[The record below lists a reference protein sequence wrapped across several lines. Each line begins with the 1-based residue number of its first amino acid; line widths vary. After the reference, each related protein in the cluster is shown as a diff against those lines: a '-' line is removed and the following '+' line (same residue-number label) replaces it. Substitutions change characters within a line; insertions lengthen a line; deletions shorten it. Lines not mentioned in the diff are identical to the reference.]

1 MMLNNAAMQDPLL
14 KAPMAAPSVAPLQ
27 TLMLNQ
33 IEGWEPTEEFTD
45 SDGVHWKLA
54 KSSTDSTVDVPD
66 PKSIMVL
73 SCWCAPF
80 PKDLSTK
87 LYLYAVEG
95 LRPPRVATEQPSR
108 IMYQWFST
116 VQIDFNPSMIT
127 QREWMKANVY
137 AAPVRDS
144 RPSKL
149 MAMCKVAP
157 EDPQTPRTAP
167 VEEQGLLK
175 IAELGNVG
183 SGNMQRS
190 KKTGREG

>member
-1 MMLNNAAMQDPLL
+1 MLNSPIPDPLI
-14 KAPMAAPSVAPLQ
+14 KQPFPAQPIPPVQ

-33 IEGWEPTEEFTD
+33 IEGWEPVEDFTD

-54 KSSTDSTVDVPD
+54 KASTDSTVDVPD

-73 SCWCAPF
+73 NCWCAPF
-80 PKDLSTK
+80 PRDLSQK

-108 IMYQWFST
+108 ILYQWFST
-116 VQIDFNPSMIT
+116 MQIDFNPSMIT

-149 MAMCKVAP
+149 MAMCKVRQEERQAP
-157 EDPQTPRTAP
+157 KTAAQ
-167 VEEQGLLK
+167 EEQGLLK
-175 IAELGNVG
+175 IAELADGG
-183 SGNMQRS
+183 SGNLQRN
-190 KKTGREG
+190 KKAGREG